1 LRLKSSAIALR
12 KVKAGKGILGLEF
25 NEKPMKRFS
34 ILPACLLVAIALPVF
49 PSGQAHANGCFMVD
63 PSGRKI
69 EMDFCG
75 VNSSD
80 VPVRSNARSTAPVS
94 EQQSEVDEVSANFE
108 GETVTR
114 AKWQELKTFVAQLPE
129 KTRAKLSDVQGI
141 MGFEGNLVKT
151 QPDGSQQWEWVDS
164 ANPRIKVVG
173 IFTSGELTTLK
184 GTVY

>member
-1 LRLKSSAIALR
+1 M
-12 KVKAGKGILGLEF
+12 GLEF
-25 NEKPMKRFS
+25 KEKPMKRFPV
-34 ILPACLLVAIALPVF
+34 LPVGLLFAIALPVLPF
-49 PSGQAHANGCFMVD
+49 QQAHANGCFMVD

-75 VNSSD
+75 VNNTNVPDRSS
-80 VPVRSNARSTAPVS
+80 SRSTAPVS
-94 EQQSEVDEVSANFE
+94 ESRSDVDEVSTNYN

-129 KTRAKLSDVQGI
+129 DTRAKLLEVQGI
-141 MGFEGNLVKT
+141 MGFEGTLVKT